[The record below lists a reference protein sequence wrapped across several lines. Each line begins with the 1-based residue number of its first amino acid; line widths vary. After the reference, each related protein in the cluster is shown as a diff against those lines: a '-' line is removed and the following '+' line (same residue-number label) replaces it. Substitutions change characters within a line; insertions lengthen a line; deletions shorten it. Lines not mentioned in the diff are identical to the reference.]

1 MQDINTIYHVAV
13 PFFFLMDV
21 YNSTKAPGSYFTP
34 SHNAAALKASSG
46 RRSRRARAG
55 ADSRLPSV
63 MREAGGGRP
72 GYRISLLT
80 GPTAALA
87 RAVQEKKK
95 LPAEVGQSRG
105 ASSSQMKADRWL
117 FPGPGVS
124 HEVSMFIMVIRTVLL
139 TRALFQ
145 RITSQRRIPGTSKSP
160 RSSVMR

>member
-1 MQDINTIYHVAV
+1 MQYLFLMSKIVAMDARHKHHL
-13 PFFFLMDV
+13 PCCCTFFFLMDV

-87 RAVQEKKK
+87 RAALEKKK
-95 LPAEVGQSRG
+95 LPAEVGQS
-105 ASSSQMKADRWL
+105 
-117 FPGPGVS
+117 
-124 HEVSMFIMVIRTVLL
+124 
-139 TRALFQ
+139 
-145 RITSQRRIPGTSKSP
+145 
-160 RSSVMR
+160 

>member
-1 MQDINTIYHVAV
+1 
-13 PFFFLMDV
+13 MDV
-21 YNSTKAPGSYFTP
+21 YNSTKAPASYFTP

-87 RAVQEKKK
+87 RAALEREREKKQK

>member
-1 MQDINTIYHVAV
+1 
-13 PFFFLMDV
+13 MDV
-21 YNSTKAPGSYFTP
+21 YNSTKAPASYFTP

-80 GPTAALA
+80 GPTATLA
-87 RAVQEKKK
+87 RAALEKKKK

-124 HEVSMFIMVIRTVLL
+124 HEVSMFIMVIRTLLL

>member
-1 MQDINTIYHVAV
+1 
-13 PFFFLMDV
+13 MDV
-21 YNSTKAPGSYFTP
+21 YNSTKAPASYFTP

-63 MREAGGGRP
+63 TREAGGGRP

-87 RAVQEKKK
+87 RAALEKKKKKK